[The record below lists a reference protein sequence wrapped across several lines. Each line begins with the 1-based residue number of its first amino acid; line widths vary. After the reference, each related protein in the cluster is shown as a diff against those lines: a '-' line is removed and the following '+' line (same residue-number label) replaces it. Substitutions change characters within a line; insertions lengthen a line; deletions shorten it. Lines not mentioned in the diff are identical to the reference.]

1 MAILI
6 TEDTEH
12 GLIVLR
18 RSRYVESG
26 EPNRDCYCLTREDFD
41 SLRRQMAVYEAEHQK
56 LSEEPNNIGE

>member
-6 TEDTEH
+6 TEDAKH

-41 SLRRQMAVYEAEHQK
+41 SLRRQMTYFEAEHQE
-56 LSEEPNNIGE
+56 LSEKPGNIGE